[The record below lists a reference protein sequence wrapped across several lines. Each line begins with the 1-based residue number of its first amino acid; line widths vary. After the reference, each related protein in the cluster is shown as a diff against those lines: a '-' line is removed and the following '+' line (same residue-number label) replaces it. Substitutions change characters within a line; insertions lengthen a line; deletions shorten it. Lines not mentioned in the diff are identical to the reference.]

1 MGSFNIRS
9 GMYGLSIHIDLF
21 KLNLDIR
28 LYSKAD
34 YEHTAG
40 LRNSTEDGKRL
51 VFLDYDDMLYREHL
65 IPELRY
71 LQRKYRLSEVY
82 VFRSSQKEGS
92 YHAICL
98 DKLNAREWVKLLE
111 ETNCNQNY
119 KRVPIYRDNKAWV
132 LRFLPKKESKKPK
145 IVEVLKAVS
154 DKREKSKAHALFL
167 HYNYGLKTK
176 KLKNMDNFTNVTL
189 TTYATLNYMK

>member
-65 IPELRY
+65 IP
-71 LQRKYRLSEVY
+71 
-82 VFRSSQKEGS
+82 
-92 YHAICL
+92 
-98 DKLNAREWVKLLE
+98 
-111 ETNCNQNY
+111 
-119 KRVPIYRDNKAWV
+119 
-132 LRFLPKKESKKPK
+132 
-145 IVEVLKAVS
+145 
-154 DKREKSKAHALFL
+154 
-167 HYNYGLKTK
+167 
-176 KLKNMDNFTNVTL
+176 
-189 TTYATLNYMK
+189 